1 MCYVNRDFFFNFF
14 HLSPEYLCCSPS
26 TISVRGMFAALV
38 LMEYLYLRQ
47 KYSWTLGDLEK
58 MYSEF
63 KFHTIAAFL
72 WHLRI

>member
-1 MCYVNRDFFFNFF
+1 MSSCEQGFLSFFN
-14 HLSPEYLCCSPS
+14 LSAKDLYCSPT
-26 TISVRGMFAALV
+26 TISGQGVFAALV
-38 LMEYLYLRQ
+38 LMEYLYLWQ
-47 KYSWTLGDLEK
+47 KYSWTLSDLEK